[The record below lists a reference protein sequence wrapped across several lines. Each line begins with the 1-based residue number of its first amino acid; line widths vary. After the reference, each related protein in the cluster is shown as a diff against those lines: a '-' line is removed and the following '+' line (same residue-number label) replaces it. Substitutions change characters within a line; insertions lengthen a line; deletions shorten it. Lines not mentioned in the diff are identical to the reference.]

1 MRATSVS
8 MLLAGLSL
16 IGLPPFSGFWTK
28 DSILSS
34 AFQSSQFLF
43 YGIGLATVL
52 LTAFYT
58 TRMLGITFAGKSS
71 SHLDELAEEGRPVH
85 EAGLIMLV
93 PYLTLAVASLGLG
106 IFYPFYSGPLTSYIA
121 KALPA
126 TLPLGSIPSLTTT
139 EVLLYGA
146 SIGMAGGG
154 LVIGYLLYFQKPY
167 TFSTK
172 VE

>member
-1 MRATSVS
+1 
-8 MLLAGLSL
+8 
-16 IGLPPFSGFWTK
+16 WTK

-106 IFYPFYSGPLTSYIA
+106 IFYPVYSGPSTKYIA
-121 KALPA
+121 N
-126 TLPLGSIPSLTTT
+126 SIPTSLTTGSFP
-139 EVLLYGA
+139 V
-146 SIGMAGGG
+146 
-154 LVIGYLLYFQKPY
+154 
-167 TFSTK
+167 
-172 VE
+172 